1 MSRSHRRLILLA
13 LVLGAAAAL
22 IWYANRPQP
31 VAVLVQAVE
40 RGPVEQTV
48 ANTRAGTVTACRRAK
63 LSPSIGGQISVLDIE
78 EGDTVEAG
86 QLLLELWN
94 EDLEAQVELATSEAK
109 AAEARA
115 QAACAEAEVAQR
127 EARRARQLVKD
138 KLTSEEQADAA
149 ITRAKSR
156 RAQCEAALASAN
168 VSRAQVKVATARL
181 TRTRL
186 TAPFA
191 GVVAEITGE
200 LNEYTTP
207 SPPGIPTPPAIDL
220 IDNSC
225 YYVLAPID
233 EVDAPAI
240 RLDMPVR
247 ITLDAFGDHA
257 FEGRVRRIGAYVLD
271 VEKQARTVDVE
282 AEFIHAEDIER
293 LLAGYSADVEVI
305 LDVEPETL
313 RIPTEALLDDE
324 RVLVLAPL
332 TGLLEERT
340 IRTGLSNW
348 DQTEVLEGLEAGE
361 RVVVSLDRTGV
372 EAGARAV
379 IDDAAQ

>member
-1 MSRSHRRLILLA
+1 MSRSHRRIILLA
-13 LVLGAAAAL
+13 LVLGAAAAA

-63 LSPSIGGQISVLDIE
+63 LSPSIGGQISVLDID

-94 EDLEAQVELATSEAK
+94 DDLAAQVELATSEAK

-115 QAACAEAEVAQR
+115 QAACAEAEVAER
-127 EARRARQLVKD
+127 EARRARQLLKD

-156 RAQCEAALASAN
+156 RAQCEAALAEAN
-168 VSRAQVKVATARL
+168 VSRAQIKVASARL

-186 TAPFA
+186 RAPFP

-233 EVDAPAI
+233 EVDAPEI

-271 VEKQARTVDVE
+271 FEKQARTVDVE

-305 LDVEPETL
+305 LDVKPETL

-324 RVLVLAPL
+324 RVLVFAPL

-348 DQTEVLEGLEAGE
+348 DQTEVLEGLQAGE
-361 RVVVSLDRTGV
+361 QVVVSIDRTGV
-372 EAGARAV
+372 EAGVRAV
-379 IDDAAQ
+379 IDDATQ

>member
-13 LVLGAAAAL
+13 LVVGAAAAL

-48 ANTRAGTVTACRRAK
+48 ANTRAGTVSACRRAK
-63 LSPSIGGQISVLDIE
+63 LSPSIGGQISVLDID

-94 EDLEAQVELATSEAK
+94 EDLVAQVELATSEAK

-115 QAACAEAEVAQR
+115 QAACAEAEEAAR
-127 EARRARQLVKD
+127 EARRARQLLKD

-156 RAQCEAALASAN
+156 RAQCEAALASTD
-168 VSRAQVKVATARL
+168 VSRAQVKVATANL

-233 EVDAPAI
+233 EVDAPDI

-305 LDVEPETL
+305 LDVKPETL
-313 RIPTEALLDDE
+313 RIPTEAMLDDE

-348 DQTEVLEGLEAGE
+348 DQTEVLEGLQAGE

-372 EAGARAV
+372 EAGAQAV
-379 IDDAAQ
+379 IDDTTR

>member
-282 AEFIHAEDIER
+282 AEFI
-293 LLAGYSADVEVI
+293 
-305 LDVEPETL
+305 
-313 RIPTEALLDDE
+313 
-324 RVLVLAPL
+324 
-332 TGLLEERT
+332 
-340 IRTGLSNW
+340 
-348 DQTEVLEGLEAGE
+348 
-361 RVVVSLDRTGV
+361 
-372 EAGARAV
+372 
-379 IDDAAQ
+379 